1 MQEASGAQT
10 GHLPTYMRANIQTD
24 RAADLGS
31 NLEEG
36 QREERQR
43 QPCCV
48 TLTRKEVSH
57 MVDKQPHPRGR
68 AALERREK
76 PRMPGKVHLGSGAS
90 IRKNRQTNHEEKYPS
105 ESW

>member
-31 NLEEG
+31 NLGEG

-48 TLTRKEVSH
+48 TFTRKEVSH
-57 MVDKQPHPRGR
+57 MVDKQPHEGEG
-68 AALERREK
+68 LWRE
-76 PRMPGKVHLGSGAS
+76 GKSPEC
-90 IRKNRQTNHEEKYPS
+90 QEKCI
-105 ESW
+105 